1 MKHLNK
7 LVPVFFSAMLGMS
20 AMTSCEG
27 GDIFG
32 VDAPDWITSA
42 ADSIAASKVVEE
54 VELEGM
60 MEDVYTIGNTDF
72 TSGWW
77 SSFSKYYVVPD
88 GATWYAQF
96 NLNINSSDNTYYK
109 NFALVVT
116 TDADRSGDGYLEYG
130 AIRFDAT
137 NDSTSYN
144 SLWGTNLYFK
154 YAESNLILAPES
166 NADANVQK
174 LGGKVTLTVDRSDPD
189 AFSITIQNSTVTKTY
204 KQPYAMGNLNADA
217 SNTNMRFFLVPE
229 GSYMEF
235 LATNIEPIGGC
246 TSALDK
252 EPVTLTLS
260 NVPTKVIQGTTLEE
274 AMAGVTGTVEFEE
287 GVTKDVTAAD
297 LIFNSIPDMETTGE
311 KTLIAIY
318 NKTYKGESAAIPV
331 IAHATFNVVTEIS
344 SIKVIAQP
352 TNTNYTFAL
361 DKPKGIGER
370 LLAFDATGLQ
380 VEATYSNGDVL
391 TMDNADLT
399 FTGVPEKAGK
409 QSVTIY
415 TENGKTAT
423 VDVNVEITGKEI
435 ETKIVDG
442 VFSPST
448 IGLED
453 NTGGFWSELIND
465 QKVAAGETV
474 KFAFTNYSSQASN
487 WNNFVV
493 ILRKVDLT
501 EYAVVRAD
509 NYGWGDSY
517 GACTLGCTAGINWA
531 SWLAAMNGAKV
542 TVYVTNYGDGTA
554 DVNAWMVGTNG
565 ITYFQY
571 YYGIPVEADDLNVSF
586 TVDGCHLVAA
596 E

>member
-1 MKHLNK
+1 
-7 LVPVFFSAMLGMS
+7 
-20 AMTSCEG
+20 
-27 GDIFG
+27 
-32 VDAPDWITSA
+32 
-42 ADSIAASKVVEE
+42 
-54 VELEGM
+54 
-60 MEDVYTIGNTDF
+60 
-72 TSGWW
+72 
-77 SSFSKYYVVPD
+77 
-88 GATWYAQF
+88 
-96 NLNINSSDNTYYK
+96 
-109 NFALVVT
+109 
-116 TDADRSGDGYLEYG
+116 
-130 AIRFDAT
+130 
-137 NDSTSYN
+137 
-144 SLWGTNLYFK
+144 LWGTNLYFK

-174 LGGKVTLTVDRSDPD
+174 LGGKVTLTVDRSNPD

-352 TNTNYTFAL
+352 TNTNYTFAF

-370 LLAFDATGLQ
+370 LLAFDATGLK

-435 ETKIVDG
+435 ETTLTDG
-442 VFSPST
+442 VFTPSLV
-448 IGLED
+448 GLED
-453 NTGGFWSELIND
+453 NTTGWWSAFSED
-465 QKVAAGETV
+465 QKIPSGSTV
-474 KFAFTNYSSQASN
+474 KFSFTNYNNGAAN
-487 WNNFVV
+487 WDNFLV
-493 ILRKVDLT
+493 ILRNAELA

-509 NYGWGDSY
+509 NWGWGGTGYNSVS
-517 GACTLGCTAGINWA
+517 TGCTSGVNWA
-531 SWLAAMNGAKV
+531 TWLAAMNGGKV
-542 TVYVTNYGDGTA
+542 TVYATNYGDGKL
-554 DVNAWMVGTNG
+554 DLNIWMVGTNG

-571 YYGIPVEADDLNVSF
+571 YYGIDVDANDLQLAF
-586 TVDGCHLVAA
+586 TVEGGHLVS